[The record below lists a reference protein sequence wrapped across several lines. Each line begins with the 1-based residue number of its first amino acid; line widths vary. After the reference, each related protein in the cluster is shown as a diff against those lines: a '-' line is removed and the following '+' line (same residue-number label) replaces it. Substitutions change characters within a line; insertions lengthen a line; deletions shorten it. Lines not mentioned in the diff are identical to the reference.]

1 MTSERQIE
9 ALLTTR
15 AKERGGLAMKW
26 AAGQSGA
33 PDRIV
38 VLPQGRF
45 LFVECKAP
53 NGRLSPLQERL
64 HGILRGLGHQVYV
77 VASREAVEALP
88 L

>member
-1 MTSERQIE
+1 M
-9 ALLTTR
+9 AR

-33 PDRIV
+33 PDRLV
-38 VLPQGRF
+38 VMPGGRL

-53 NGRLSPLQERL
+53 KGRLSPLQIRL
-64 HGILRGLGHQVYV
+64 HSILESLGHPVYV
-77 VASREAVEALP
+77 VASRESVEALP